1 MHLLEFNLHVG
12 AFLDL
17 ELGFIAVSDIQ
28 GVFAGGQQP
37 LIIVMIHIADISAS
51 CVVDLAL

>member
-28 GVFAGGQQP
+28 GVFAGGSSRS
-37 LIIVMIHIADISAS
+37 L
-51 CVVDLAL
+51 L